1 FIRIAGGRH
10 DGTLMILRQHE
21 QNGRITAGVVTEAFF
36 LGAGMGPGGY
46 VNLKEFLLFLRQ
58 HGGNLVMNAYV
69 FSPPEPDFDFWS
81 VMGQHHPVWFRDA
94 RRRSPSRWLQQVLSG
109 EDPGEWFAGGWSS
122 ILKEVA
128 EATPPDNATEHT
140 EKNDE

>member
-1 FIRIAGGRH
+1 
-10 DGTLMILRQHE
+10 
-21 QNGRITAGVVTEAFF
+21 
-36 LGAGMGPGGY
+36 
-46 VNLKEFLLFLRQ
+46 
-58 HGGNLVMNAYV
+58 
-69 FSPPEPDFDFWS
+69 
-81 VMGQHHPVWFRDA
+81 
-94 RRRSPSRWLQQVLSG
+94 SRWLQQVLSG

>member
-1 FIRIAGGRH
+1 
-10 DGTLMILRQHE
+10 
-21 QNGRITAGVVTEAFF
+21 
-36 LGAGMGPGGY
+36 
-46 VNLKEFLLFLRQ
+46 LRQ